1 MSDKQPDKQNNFTDM
16 FAKLGRDLNLPK
28 VDLEALMDHHR
39 KNLQALEKSAKAAAS
54 GAGDL
59 MAKQR
64 EMLAA
69 NLREITDLA
78 QGLRS
83 PGSPQDMVAK
93 QAELAK
99 RSFETALKNAGD
111 MAEVFKK
118 SGTDAFK
125 ILQDRMQESM
135 DEIRKSFDKKG

>member
-1 MSDKQPDKQNNFTDM
+1 MSDKQPNFTEM

-39 KNLQALEKSAKAAAS
+39 KNLEALEKSAKAAAG
-54 GAGDL
+54 GASEM
-59 MAKQR
+59 MARQR
-64 EMLAA
+64 EIMADS
-69 NLREITDLA
+69 LREITDLA

-83 PGSPQDMVAK
+83 PCSPQDMVAN

-111 MAEVFKK
+111 MAEIFKK
-118 SGTDAFK
+118 SGTDTFK

-135 DEIRKSFDKKG
+135 DEIRKSFDKKS